1 MDVIVR
7 FCYICINIS
16 WFVLIVQILIN
27 KFRHNWYNYY
37 IVGFFRKEEVEI
49 LYYIASFIITV
60 VANVVSNCIS
70 KWLDKLN
77 KHDN

>member
-1 MDVIVR
+1 MTNSDI
-7 FCYICINIS
+7 IGII
-16 WFVLIVQILIN
+16 IILSASSA
-27 KFRHNWYNYY
+27 R
-37 IVGFFRKEEVEI
+37 REVEI